1 MTTHFKGPV
10 NSTNGFVGAVTG
22 NVTGNLTGDV
32 TGNVTGNLTGTA
44 SAVSG
49 TVTSTGRAVRSSAA
63 ITAGT
68 TQTQAGATAIITDIV
83 HVTTGN
89 ADDGVLLPAMKA
101 GNVILIRNLSANAGK
116 IYANGTET
124 LNGTAG
130 NAGSTALGA
139 SKLVTVTCV
148 ANGVSIS
155 STN

>member
-1 MTTHFKGPV
+1 MATHFKGPV
-10 NSTNGFVGAVTG
+10 NSTNGFVG
-22 NVTGNLTGDV
+22 D
-32 TGNVTGNLTGTA
+32 VTGNLTGTA

-49 TVTSTGRAVRSSAA
+49 TVTSTGRSVRSSAA

-68 TQTQAGATAIITDIV
+68 TQTQAGATAIVTDLV

-89 ADDGVLLPAMKA
+89 VDDGVLLPAMKA
-101 GNVILIRNLSANAGK
+101 GNVILIRNLSSNAGK
-116 IYANGTET
+116 IYANGSQT

-148 ANGVSIS
+148 ADGVSIS